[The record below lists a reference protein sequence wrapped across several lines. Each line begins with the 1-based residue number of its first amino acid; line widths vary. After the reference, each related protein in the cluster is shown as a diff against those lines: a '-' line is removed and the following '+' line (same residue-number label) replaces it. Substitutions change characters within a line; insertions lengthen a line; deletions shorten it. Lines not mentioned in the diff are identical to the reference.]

1 MEGAPQLVDKAEVE
15 MAIMGVLSQIEILG
29 ANDSERNTIL
39 GLVEQYRAGELS
51 ADKALSDAHEILEA
65 KQDYH

>member
-1 MEGAPQLVDKAEVE
+1 MEGAPQLVDKADVE
-15 MAIMGVLSQIEILG
+15 MAIMGVLSQVEVLG

-39 GLVEQYRAGELS
+39 GIVENYRAGKLS
-51 ADKALSDAHEILEA
+51 ADKALSDAHEILET